1 MTLCEVCGNKMM
13 NTTNPGTTSD
23 KWCPSRQVDCWKTLI
38 RQMLLSSFFVGVRP
52 EDDVCGNKGVFL
64 TDLLQTLVFPSSK

>member
-1 MTLCEVCGNKMM
+1 MM

-52 EDDVCGNKGVFL
+52 EDDVCEDKGVFL
-64 TDLLQTLVFPSSK
+64 TDL